1 MRRDL
6 YWLAAASALL
16 IAMFGGETAFAQK
29 QGGMLKVYHWDSP
42 ASMSI
47 HEEATLAA
55 EGPMMGV
62 FNNIVMYRQEVP
74 QNSQQSIMPDLAT
87 DWSWDEGKT
96 QPTLRLRQGVKWH
109 DGKPFTAKDVECT
122 WNLLTGKS
130 SDKLRVNPR
139 KAWYHN
145 LEEATTNG
153 DFEVTFH
160 PKRPQPAFL
169 ALLASGFSPV
179 YPCHVSARDMRNHPI
194 GTGPFKFLEF
204 KQNESIKVTR
214 NLDYWKKDRPYL
226 DGIDYVIMKNV
237 STGVLAFV
245 AGSVD
250 LTSPYLLQ
258 VPVVRDVKGQAPQAI
273 CEVTPLNVNRTL
285 IINRDAPPFDNPDLR
300 RAMSLSLDRKAFVDI
315 LTEGKGDVGGV
326 MQPPPEGL
334 WGMSSDILKT
344 LPGYDPDTQNNR
356 KEARAIMDRLG
367 YGPDKRLSIKV
378 SARNI
383 PTYRDA
389 AVILIDQLKGVY
401 IDGELELI
409 DTVQWFPKIM
419 RKDYTVGLA
428 VMANGLDDPDQTLY
442 EYFVCGAEGNTD
454 GYCSPQLDQLID
466 EQSREFDREKRKQ
479 LVWAI
484 ERRLAQ
490 DAARPVL
497 YHIRAGT
504 CWQPYVR
511 GFHLTV
517 NSAYNGLR
525 MEDVWLDK

>member
-1 MRRDL
+1 MKRDL
-6 YWLAAASALL
+6 RVLAAAGSLVLAFS
-16 IAMFGGETAFAQK
+16 IGEAAFAQK
-29 QGGMLKVYHWDSP
+29 QGGVLKIYFFDSP
-42 ASMSI
+42 ASVSI
-47 HEEATLAA
+47 HEETTAA
-55 EGPMMGV
+55 GQGPVMGV
-62 FNNIVMYRQEVP
+62 FNNLVMYKQDVP
-74 QNSQQSIMPDLAT
+74 QSGLQSIVTDLAT
-87 DWSWDEGKT
+87 DWSWDEDKT
-96 QPTLRLRQGVKWH
+96 QLTFRLRQGVKWH
-109 DGKPFTAKDVECT
+109 DGKPFTAKDVQCT
-122 WNLLTGKS
+122 WDLLSGKS
-130 SDKLRVNPR
+130 NEKLRINPR
-139 KAWYHN
+139 KVWYKN
-145 LEEATTNG
+145 LEQVSTSG
-153 DFEVTFH
+153 DYEVTFH
-160 PKRPQPAFL
+160 LQRPQPAFI

-179 YPCHVSARDMRNHPI
+179 YPCHVSPRDMRNHPI
-194 GTGPFKFLEF
+194 GTGPFKFVEF
-204 KQNESIKVTR
+204 KPNESIKVTR
-214 NLDYWKKDRPYL
+214 NPDYWKKGRPYL

-258 VPVVRDVKGQAPQAI
+258 VPVLRDVKGQAPQAI

-401 IDGELELI
+401 IDGELELS
-409 DTVQWFPKIM
+409 DTVQ
-419 RKDYTVGLA
+419 
-428 VMANGLDDPDQTLY
+428 
-442 EYFVCGAEGNTD
+442 
-454 GYCSPQLDQLID
+454 LI
-466 EQSREFDREKRKQ
+466 
-479 LVWAI
+479 
-484 ERRLAQ
+484 
-490 DAARPVL
+490 P
-497 YHIRAGT
+497 
-504 CWQPYVR
+504 
-511 GFHLTV
+511 
-517 NSAYNGLR
+517 
-525 MEDVWLDK
+525 